1 MTRGLIQTPIKAMK
15 KIMWFIL
22 IALPLGMWAQPDM
35 EEGEKRNEKV
45 ESLKRAYIT
54 QELALTPTEAEKF
67 WPVYNAHDEKRHSYK
82 KSAREHMRNLEESG
96 KSAETFNAEVKAL
109 TEIRKQEADEDA
121 SFLTQVAG
129 IIGYEKAAR
138 LPKTEM
144 EFRKILAEE
153 IGKGPGGPGGPG
165 GRPGPPPR
173 GKGPRGR
180 LKK

>member
-1 MTRGLIQTPIKAMK
+1 MTRGLIQTPINAMK
-15 KIMWFIL
+15 KVMWFIL
-22 IALPLGMWAQPDM
+22 IALPLGMWSQPDM
-35 EEGEKRNEKV
+35 EEGDKRNEKV

-54 QELALTPTEAEKF
+54 QELALTPAEAEKF
-67 WPVYNAHDEKRHSYK
+67 WPVYNGHDEKRRSFK
-82 KSAREHMRNLEESG
+82 KSAREHMGKLEESG
-96 KSAETFNAEVKAL
+96 KSADSFNAEVKAL

-121 SFLTQVAG
+121 KFLTEVAG

-153 IGKGPGGPGGPG
+153 IGKGPGGPGG
-165 GRPGPPPR
+165 RPGPPPR